1 MSSKYKPALHFPQLK
16 KIIFFIF
23 RLSVSILLFIFL
35 FGQIDKKALF
45 LNIKTADKS
54 FLAWAFL
61 VYLLNLIFGF
71 WRWNLLL
78 EKLKVNAS
86 LERRIA
92 SFAGGNF
99 FNYFLPSTIGGDFVR
114 SLDLS
119 LHTKRT
125 KEVVATVL
133 LDRLSGYVGL
143 EVVFLVALF
152 LGWRLLQ
159 LKIVLFGAVLITFL
173 LVVLLLFLFNNYCY
187 SKLNRFLSLP
197 VTGRFGEALKSLHE
211 ELHIFKNNK
220 STIIRSLIL
229 SVLIQF
235 ISPLGS
241 YIVALSLGLKL
252 SFLYFLIFSPII
264 GVITLLPI
272 SLGGL
277 GFKETLA
284 VYFFQKVGVAKD
296 LTLAFSLLGLF
307 IVLTYACL
315 GGLFYVFALHY
326 RRKQRPASP

>member
-1 MSSKYKPALHFPQLK
+1 MSSKYKPALFYPQAK
-16 KIIFFIF
+16 KILFFIL
-23 RLSVSILLFIFL
+23 RLSVSIVLFIFL
-35 FGQIDKKALF
+35 FKQIDKKALF
-45 LNIKTADKS
+45 LNMQTADKNI
-54 FLAWAFL
+54 LAWAFL
-61 VYLLNLIFGF
+61 LYLINLVFGF

-78 EKLKVNAS
+78 GTLGVCAS
-86 LERRIA
+86 LKRRLV

-114 SLDLS
+114 SIDLS

-143 EVVFLVALF
+143 EIVFLVALF
-152 LGWRLLQ
+152 LGRRLLQ
-159 LKIVLFGAVLITFL
+159 LKIVLLGAVLITSL
-173 LVVLLLFLFNNYCY
+173 LVTLLLFVFNNFFY

-197 VTGRFGEALKSLHE
+197 VTGKFGEALKSLHE

-220 STIIRSLIL
+220 LAIIRSILL
-229 SVLIQF
+229 SVFIQ
-235 ISPLGS
+235 IGSPLAS
-241 YIVALSLGLKL
+241 YVVALSLGLRL
-252 SFLYFLIFSPII
+252 SFLHFLIFLPII

-277 GFKETLA
+277 GFKETVA
-284 VYFFQKVGVAKD
+284 VYCFKKVGVPED
-296 LTLAFSLLGLF
+296 LTLAFSLIGLF

-315 GGLFYVFALHY
+315 GGLFYVFAIHY
-326 RRKQRPASP
+326 RRQQRPASP